1 MQLFERP
8 VARYPLLLLLL
19 RLLPL
24 HLLRLLL
31 VASPRQAFWNHQGW
45 LVQLFERPVARYP
58 LLLLLLLPPG
68 DVKLLRWQACE
79 APLGAKVVT
88 GAAQVCTRS
97 A

>member
-1 MQLFERP
+1 MPARGASSTLRSLT
-8 VARYPLLLLLL
+8 VAAALLS
-19 RLLPL
+19 
-24 HLLRLLL
+24 